1 MSSDKYIILDRDG
14 VINKDS
20 PNHIKS
26 ADEWIPIPGS
36 LEAIKLLT
44 ENNYHVVIIS
54 NQSGINRGIISYS
67 NFVQIINKMNKEI
80 NDSGGKIDL
89 FYYCPDAPTTKSK
102 DRKPNAGMFLDL
114 SNRLGISLEECYS
127 IGDSPRD
134 IIASQKAGCIPIAV
148 RTGNGKKI
156 EEDEDLVVPI
166 FDNLFQAVEYILA
179 NEK

>member
-54 NQSGINRGIISYS
+54 NQSGINRGIISYY

-80 NDSGGKIDL
+80 NDS
-89 FYYCPDAPTTKSK
+89 
-102 DRKPNAGMFLDL
+102 
-114 SNRLGISLEECYS
+114 
-127 IGDSPRD
+127 
-134 IIASQKAGCIPIAV
+134 
-148 RTGNGKKI
+148 
-156 EEDEDLVVPI
+156 
-166 FDNLFQAVEYILA
+166 
-179 NEK
+179 